1 LFRIR
6 RIHDDTLSANRA
18 ALEKVQELL
27 REQFPDLPEERVA
40 ELPAQL
46 RDPLTSRFRT
56 VVFVAETREGLRGAA
71 VLLHAPDLEFCFL
84 DFIAATAGETGTG
97 IGGALYERVREE
109 CRILEV
115 KALFLECLPDSQSP
129 VQKPGFVPQVQSPLR
144 FYSRYGARR
153 VVNTAYEAPINPGD
167 TDVLPHLV
175 VDDMGTGRVLRR
187 AEARAI
193 VRAILERRY
202 GWLCPPEYID
212 MVVRSF
218 VDDPVALESLRQS
231 KPNLPKV
238 PTKAAVAREAKA
250 AAARELKAPTAGAK
264 LTALAPVK
272 LSGPKE
278 ARSIPSDLR
287 VLVVAN
293 EKHDIHH
300 VRERGYVES
309 PARVGVIRRELG
321 KSELFEFHKPERFD
335 DSHVTAVHD
344 AEFVRYLERMCAS
357 LKDKPSVYPYVFPI
371 RNPARP
377 PRDMPVR
384 AGYYCIDT
392 FTPLHFNA
400 WPAARRAVDCAL
412 TGGHALLQGRHFAY
426 ALVRPPGHHAERKT
440 FGGFCYLNSA
450 AVAAHY
456 LSSHGKVAMIDI
468 DYHHGNGQQ
477 DIFFRRADVL
487 TVSIHGDPQFA
498 YPYFTGFAD
507 EVGEEEGEGFNLN
520 LPLAEKITSSQYS
533 RTLAQALNRIRQ
545 FAPSFVVVC
554 LGLDTA
560 KSDPTG
566 TWSLRAVDFEENGA
580 RIGAL
585 GLPTLVVQEGGY
597 NTRTLGVNVRHFFR
611 GLWEGAATAKRRHE
625 FR

>member
-1 LFRIR
+1 M
-6 RIHDDTLSANRA
+6 
-18 ALEKVQELL
+18 
-27 REQFPDLPEERVA
+27 QFPDLPEERVA
-40 ELPAQL
+40 ELPGQL

-56 VVFVAETREGLRGAA
+56 VVFVAEKREGLRGAA
-71 VLLHAPDLEFCFL
+71 VLLHAPDLAFCFL
-84 DFIAATAGETGTG
+84 DFIAAHAGETGAG

-109 CRILEV
+109 CRLLEV
-115 KALFLECLPDSQSP
+115 KGLFLECLPDSASA
-129 VQKPGFVPQVQSPLR
+129 VQKPGFVAAVQSPLR
-144 FYSRYGARR
+144 FYARFGARR
-153 VVNTAYEAPINPGD
+153 ILDTQYEAPINPGD
-167 TDVLPHLV
+167 TDLPHLV
-175 VDDMGTGRVLRR
+175 YDDLGTGRALRR

-202 GWLCPPEYID
+202 GWLCPPEYVD

-218 VDDPVALESLRQS
+218 VDDPVKLDPLRPQ
-231 KPNLPKV
+231 KVGIPRDLVRRLP
-238 PTKAAVAREAKA
+238 R
-250 AAARELKAPTAGAK
+250 
-264 LTALAPVK
+264 
-272 LSGPKE
+272 
-278 ARSIPSDLR
+278 DLR
-287 VLVVAN
+287 VLVIAN

-321 KSELFEFHKPERFD
+321 KTDLFEFQKPRRFGD
-335 DSHVTAVHD
+335 EHVAAVHD
-344 AEFVRYLERMCAS
+344 ADFLRYLERMCAS
-357 LKDKPSVYPYVFPI
+357 LKDKPALYPYVFPI

-377 PRDMPVR
+377 PREMPIR

-412 TGGHALLQGRHFAY
+412 TGAEALSEGRHFAY
-426 ALVRPPGHHAERKT
+426 ALVRPPGHHAERRV

-456 LSSHGKVAMIDI
+456 LSGHGRVAMLDI

-507 EVGEEEGEGFNLN
+507 EVGEGPGAGFNLN
-520 LPLAEKITSSQYS
+520 LPLSEHISAAQYA
-533 RTLAQALNRIRQ
+533 RTLAYALNRVRQ
-545 FAPSFVVVC
+545 FEPAFLVVC

-566 TWSLRAVDFEENGA
+566 TWSLRAADFAANGA

-611 GLWEGAATAKRRHE
+611 GLWDGTEVARR
-625 FR
+625 RMGQK

>member
-6 RIHDDTLSANRA
+6 RIHDDVLSANRA
-18 ALEKVQELL
+18 ALESVQALL
-27 REQFPDLPEERVA
+27 RDQFPDLPEERVA

-46 RDPLTSRFRT
+46 RDPLSSRLRT
-56 VVFVAETREGLRGAA
+56 VVFVAETSEGMRGAA
-71 VLLHAPDLEFCFL
+71 VLLHAPDLEFAFL
-84 DFIAATAGETGTG
+84 DFIAANNGETGSG

-109 CRILEV
+109 CRLLKV
-115 KALFLECLPDSQSP
+115 KALFLECLPDSVGGA
-129 VQKPGFVPQVQSPLR
+129 VQKPSFVPAVQSPLR
-144 FYSRYGARR
+144 FYARFGARR
-153 VVNTAYEAPINPGD
+153 VVNTAYEVPITPGD
-167 TDVLPHLV
+167 DDVLPHLV
-175 VDDMGTGRVLRR
+175 VDDLATGRVLRR

-202 GWLCPPEYID
+202 GWLCPPDYID

-218 VDDPVALESLRQS
+218 VDDPVALDSLRDS
-231 KPNLPKV
+231 KPGLLPV
-238 PTKAAVAREAKA
+238 Q
-250 AAARELKAPTAGAK
+250 LKGAPGK
-264 LTALAPVK
+264 PPPLPVM
-272 LSGPKE
+272 P
-278 ARSIPSDLR
+278 IPSDLR
-287 VLVVAN
+287 VMVVAN
-293 EKHDIHH
+293 EKHEIHH

-321 KSELFEFHKPERFD
+321 KTKDELFEFHKPDHFGDE
-335 DSHVTAVHD
+335 HVTAVHD
-344 AEFVRYLERMCAS
+344 AEFVRYLEHMCAS

-400 WPAARRAVDCAL
+400 WPAARRAVDCGL
-412 TGGHALLQGRHFAY
+412 TAAQAVLQGRHFAY
-426 ALVRPPGHHAERKT
+426 ALVRPPGHHAEHKV
-440 FGGFCYLNSA
+440 FGGFCYLNTA
-450 AVAAHY
+450 AIAAHFF
-456 LSSHGKVAMIDI
+456 SRHGRVAMLDI

-487 TVSIHGDPQFA
+487 TVSIHGDPAFA

-507 EVGEEEGEGFNLN
+507 EVGEGEGEGYNLN
-520 LPLAEKITSSQYS
+520 LPLEEKITPTQYS
-533 RTLAQALNRIRQ
+533 KTIASALTRIRQ
-545 FAPSFVVVC
+545 FAPNFLVVC

-560 KSDPTG
+560 KNDPTG

-611 GLWEGAATAKRRHE
+611 GLWEGAEVAKRRNQ

>member
-1 LFRIR
+1 MFRIR
-6 RIHDDTLSANRA
+6 RIHDDLLSANRA

-27 REQFPDLPEERVA
+27 RTQFPELSEERIA
-40 ELPAQL
+40 ALPAQL
-46 RDPLTSRFRT
+46 RDPLATRFRS
-56 VVFVAETREGLRGAA
+56 VVFVAESRDQISGAA

-84 DFIAATAGETGTG
+84 DFIAATAGEMGSG
-97 IGGALYERVREE
+97 VGGALYERVREE
-109 CRILEV
+109 ARLLEV
-115 KALFLECLPDSQSP
+115 TGLFLECLPESGSIAH
-129 VQKPGFVPQVQSPLR
+129 KPGFVSKVQSPLR
-144 FYSRYGARR
+144 FYARFGARR
-153 VVNTAYEAPINPGD
+153 IIHTAYEAPVQPGD
-167 TDVLPHLV
+167 TDMPHLV
-175 VDDMGTGRVLRR
+175 FDDLGSGKPLRR
-187 AEARAI
+187 ATARVI

-212 MVVRSF
+212 KVVRSI
-218 VDDPVALESLRQS
+218 VDDPVLL
-231 KPNLPKV
+231 
-238 PTKAAVAREAKA
+238 
-250 AAARELKAPTAGAK
+250 AG
-264 LTALAPVK
+264 
-272 LSGPKE
+272 GPKPRP
-278 ARSIPSDLR
+278 APRDKKRTRIIPKDLR

-321 KSELFEFHKPERFD
+321 KHDMFEFTRPGRYD
-335 DSHVTAVHD
+335 TAHVTAVHD
-344 AEFVRYLERMCAS
+344 ADFVRYLERMCAS

-392 FTPLHFNA
+392 FTPLHYNA

-412 TGGHALLQGRHFAY
+412 TSAEALLSGRHFAY
-426 ALVRPPGHHAERKT
+426 ALVRPPGHHAERRV

-450 AVAAHY
+450 AIAANFLSAHGRVAI
-456 LSSHGKVAMIDI
+456 LDI

-477 DIFFRRADVL
+477 DIFFRRSDVL

-507 EVGEEEGEGFNLN
+507 EVGEAEGEGFNLN
-520 LPLAEKITSSQYS
+520 LPLPQRIGANQYA
-533 RTLAQALNRIRQ
+533 RTLAYALNRIRH
-545 FAPSFVVVC
+545 FGPAFLVVC

-566 TWSLRAVDFEENGA
+566 TWSLHASDFEQNGL

-597 NTRTLGVNVRHFFR
+597 NTRTLGINVRHFFR
-611 GLWEGAATAKRRHE
+611 GLWQGTARRLLGL
-625 FR
+625 

>member
-1 LFRIR
+1 MFRIR
-6 RIHDDTLSANRA
+6 RIHDDVLSANRA
-18 ALEKVQELL
+18 ALKNVQELL
-27 REQFPDLPEERVA
+27 RDQFPDLPEERVA

-46 RDPLTSRFRT
+46 RDPLTNRFRT
-56 VVFVAETREGLRGAA
+56 VVFVAETTEGMRGAA
-71 VLLHAPDLEFCFL
+71 VLLHAPDLEFAFL
-84 DFIAATAGETGTG
+84 DFIAAVPGETGSG

-109 CRILEV
+109 CRLLKV
-115 KALFLECLPDSQSP
+115 KALFLECLPDIVSTT
-129 VQKPGFVPQVQSPLR
+129 VQKPGFVPAVQSPLR
-144 FYSRYGARR
+144 FYARFGARR
-153 VVNTAYEAPINPGD
+153 VVNTAYEVPITPGD
-167 TDVLPHLV
+167 PDVLPHLV
-175 VDDMGTGRVLRR
+175 VDDLGSGRVLRR

-202 GWLCPPEYID
+202 GWLCPPDYID

-218 VDDPVALESLRQS
+218 VDDPVALDSLRDS
-231 KPNLPKV
+231 KPGPGVVNA
-238 PTKAAVAREAKA
+238 KATPGKAVAP
-250 AAARELKAPTAGAK
+250 AP
-264 LTALAPVK
+264 LM
-272 LSGPKE
+272 
-278 ARSIPSDLR
+278 IPADLR

-293 EKHDIHH
+293 EKHEIHH
-300 VRERGYVES
+300 VKERGYVES
-309 PARVGVIRRELG
+309 PARVSVIRRELG
-321 KSELFEFHKPERFD
+321 KTKDGLFEFHKPEHFGD
-335 DSHVTAVHD
+335 EHVTAVHD
-344 AEFVRYLERMCAS
+344 AEFVRYLEHMCAS

-412 TGGHALLQGRHFAY
+412 TAAQAVLQGRHFAY
-426 ALVRPPGHHAERKT
+426 ALVRPPGHHAEHKV

-450 AVAAHY
+450 AIAAHY
-456 LSSHGKVAMIDI
+456 LSKHGRVAILDI

-507 EVGEEEGEGFNLN
+507 EIGEGEGEGFNVN
-520 LPLAEKITSSQYS
+520 MPLEERITPTQYS
-533 RTLAQALNRIRQ
+533 KAIALALTRVRQ
-545 FAPSFVVVC
+545 FAPSFLVIC

-597 NTRTLGVNVRHFFR
+597 NTRTLGVNVRQFFR
-611 GLWEGAATAKRRHE
+611 GLWEGAEVKKRRDR

>member
-6 RIHDDTLSANRA
+6 RIHDDVLSANRA
-18 ALEKVQELL
+18 ALERVQELL

-40 ELPAQL
+40 ELPGQM
-46 RDPLTSRFRT
+46 RNPLTSGFRT

-84 DFIAATAGETGTG
+84 DFIAAMRGETGAG
-97 IGGALYERVREE
+97 IGSALYERVREE
-109 CRILEV
+109 CRLLEV
-115 KALFLECLPDSQSP
+115 KALFLECLPDGDVA
-129 VQKPGFVPQVQSPLR
+129 VQKPGFVPAVQSPLR
-144 FYSRYGARR
+144 FYAKYGARR
-153 VVNTAYEAPINPGD
+153 VVNTAYEAPISEGD
-167 TDVLPHLV
+167 TDTMPYLV
-175 VDDMGTGRVLRR
+175 VDDLGQDHVLRR
-187 AEARAI
+187 AEGRAI

-202 GWLCPPEYID
+202 GWLCPPEYIEK
-212 MVVRSF
+212 VVRSF
-218 VDDPVALESLRQS
+218 VDDPVVLDALRQ
-231 KPNLPKV
+231 KPSQPRLSPVRDPRLP
-238 PTKAAVAREAKA
+238 
-250 AAARELKAPTAGAK
+250 
-264 LTALAPVK
+264 
-272 LSGPKE
+272 
-278 ARSIPSDLR
+278 SIPADLR

-309 PARVGVIRRELG
+309 PARVSAIRRELG
-321 KSELFEFHKPERFD
+321 KTDLFEFSKPGRFGD
-335 DSHVTAVHD
+335 EHVLAVHD
-344 AEFVRYLERMCAS
+344 ADFVRYLERMCAS

-392 FTPLHFNA
+392 FTPLHYNA

-412 TGGHALLQGRHFAY
+412 TGAQSMLDGRHFAY
-426 ALVRPPGHHAERKT
+426 ALVRPPGHHAERRV

-450 AVAAHY
+450 GVAAHY
-456 LSSHGKVAMIDI
+456 LSSHGKVAILDV

-477 DIFFRRADVL
+477 DIFYRRPDVL
-487 TVSIHGDPQFA
+487 TISIHGDPVFA
-498 YPYFTGFAD
+498 YPYFTGFAE
-507 EVGEEEGEGFNLN
+507 EVGEGEGEGFNLN
-520 LPLAEKITSSQYS
+520 LPLAENITAAQYVK
-533 RTLAQALNRIRQ
+533 TLAYALNRIRQ
-545 FAPSFVVVC
+545 FAPSFLVVC

-566 TWSLRAVDFEENGA
+566 TWSLSAADFEANGL

-585 GLPTLVVQEGGY
+585 NLPTLVVQEGGY

-611 GLWEGAATAKRRHE
+611 GLYTGAAQAKRYTRPLTE
-625 FR
+625 SFFPLRTRSG

>member
-1 LFRIR
+1 MFRIR

-18 ALEKVQELL
+18 ALENVQELL
-27 REQFPDLPEERVA
+27 RSQFPDLPEERVA

-46 RDPLTSRFRT
+46 RDPLTTRFRT

-84 DFIAATAGETGTG
+84 DFIAAIAGDTGSG

-109 CRILEV
+109 CRLLEV
-115 KALFLECLPDSQSP
+115 KALFLECLPDTESP
-129 VQKPGFVPQVQSPLR
+129 VQKPGFVPAVQSPLR
-144 FYSRYGARR
+144 FYARYGARR
-153 VVNTAYEAPINPGD
+153 VVNTAYEAPINAGD

-175 VDDMGTGRVLRR
+175 VDDLGTGRVLRR

-231 KPNLPKV
+231 RPNRPVVPPAKPGP
-238 PTKAAVAREAKA
+238 AREGKGSERALKPVTAAKVA
-250 AAARELKAPTAGAK
+250 QARERA
-264 LTALAPVK
+264 
-272 LSGPKE
+272 KE
-278 ARSIPSDLR
+278 ARTIPVDLR

-293 EKHDIHH
+293 EKHEIHH

-321 KSELFEFHKPERFD
+321 KSELFEFHKPEHFD
-335 DSHVTAVHD
+335 DSHVIAVHD

-377 PRDMPVR
+377 PRDMPIR

-412 TGGHALLQGRHFAY
+412 TGAHALLQGRHFAY

-450 AVAAHY
+450 AVSAHY
-456 LSSHGKVAMIDI
+456 LAGHGKVAMLDI

-487 TVSIHGDPQFA
+487 TISIHGDPLFA

-507 EVGEEEGEGFNLN
+507 EVGEDEGAGFNLN
-520 LPLAEKITSSQYS
+520 LPLAEKITATQYS
-533 RTLAQALNRIRQ
+533 RTLASALTRIRQ

-611 GLWEGAATAKRRHE
+611 GLWDGAATAKRRHE